1 MLSQLPSHSTQ
12 QPPVATPSLPVLE
25 TQLPSPAIQQ
35 PQASTSSLS
44 EVQSSAAAAV
54 HGSVVAV
61 LDELAG
67 ENSPA
72 SKPSSVFVASDLPI
86 GLAVPAKIKAKILV
100 NEYINFGCLITNY
113 HTADVG
119 YRLSLSDAS
128 SRQGQTALTFEP
140 NIKVKPITS
149 IDTWTTA
156 FQVFVAI
163 YTSQHSS
170 ESPALMKYGE
180 IIRDLAYRGLIET
193 K

>member
-1 MLSQLPSHSTQ
+1 MQQLPYK
-12 QPPVATPSLPVLE
+12 
-25 TQLPSPAIQQ
+25 
-35 PQASTSSLS
+35 
-44 EVQSSAAAAV
+44 
-54 HGSVVAV
+54 VVAV

-180 IIRDLAYRGLIET
+180 IIRDLAYRGFNWRYYNENFRFLRQN
-193 K
+193 KPSDYPWSSLHSKLWL